1 MRIVALLFIFYTIA
15 GCEKPIREAHAP
27 ATGPAVVHPSRPA

>member
-1 MRIVALLFIFYTIA
+1 MRIIALLFVSALII

-27 ATGPAVVHPSRPA
+27 ADHCIPADRA

>member
-1 MRIVALLFIFYTIA
+1 MRIVVLLFIFFTIT

-27 ATGPAVVHPSRPA
+27 ATGAVVVHPDRPA